1 MLITTKRRYVKKHVI
16 GGAGIFDTIVNLFK
30 QVTGSTAAKAIQ
42 TPWKNAGLFCEICG
56 PRSKIMRPKLVKYA
70 VFSHAFDTILGLVH
84 IIKKTEF
91 NLYLMK

>member
-1 MLITTKRRYVKKHVI
+1 MYLNH
-16 GGAGIFDTIVNLFK
+16 
-30 QVTGSTAAKAIQ
+30 

-84 IIKKTEF
+84 IIKKPSLF
-91 NLYLMK
+91 NLYSLFDEVNLKFMNMMSFQFVFTN